1 MRNAMVNRKTNET
14 DINLSLNLDGKGI
27 YNIDTGVG
35 FFDHML
41 ELFTRHSLCD
51 MDLKCVGDL
60 KVDCHHTA
68 EDCGIVLG
76 QAIAKALGN
85 KESITR
91 YGTFYVPMDEALVMV
106 SLDISGRS
114 YLCFDLDIPA
124 YNLGGNFDTE
134 MVEEF
139 FRAVAQNAGIT
150 LHIKLIHGKNSHH
163 IIEAAFKAFGRALN
177 IACSKDPRFDG
188 IPSTKGIL

>member
-1 MRNAMVNRKTNET
+1 MRMADMNRKTNET
-14 DINLSLNLDGKGI
+14 DINLSINLDGKGS
-27 YNIDTGVG
+27 YKIDTGVG

-51 MDLKCVGDL
+51 IDLKCIGDL
-60 KVDCHHTA
+60 RVDCHHTV

-76 QAIAKALGN
+76 QAIAKALGT
-85 KESITR
+85 KESIKR

-106 SLDISGRS
+106 SLDISGRPFL
-114 YLCFDLDIPA
+114 YYDLDIPSN
-124 YNLGGNFDTE
+124 NLGGNFDTE

-139 FRAVAQNAGIT
+139 FRAVVQNAGIT
-150 LHIKLIHGKNSHH
+150 LHIKLMHGKNSHH

-177 IACSKDPRFDG
+177 IASSKDPRYEG
-188 IPSTKGIL
+188 VPSTKGIL